1 MLTLYSHLRA
11 RTLQRTFQNFQIR
24 PRNYLFRRQICTHQS
39 LCARVSSQM
48 LGGEIESSSTK
59 ADGVSKELIPLPPLT
74 QKEEVLQYPTVILQ
88 VRKNMLKFENC
99 VLLTRIGGFYELYF
113 EQAEEVGPLLGVK
126 VGQKKTN
133 AGLVSMAGFP
143 FYQLERYLKILVED
157 QGRYVAIAEEF
168 PNTPSNKIKAGGLL
182 HDRRVT
188 RVITPGTLIDENFM
202 DPLTNNYILAIH
214 IDEQSH
220 LLKSNKS
227 NKSNKPRKPRKPQHS
242 GELNPLPVGLSWLDL
257 STGHFYTQ
265 YTELPI
271 LSSILAR
278 IGPREIILDQ
288 SLKDTGEHDL
298 LTVLGESSQLIAY
311 TDTPNIKSISEWA
324 PMLESPVSTRDTKEF
339 TPMEVSAGS
348 LLLSYL
354 INRLQGS
361 NLKLRP
367 PTRQLNVM
375 DIDRNTIRALEIRKT
390 MSNST
395 VGSLLHTIRRTETK
409 GGARLLETWLSSPS
423 TCPIIINSRLDIVT
437 YILNN
442 KNLQQKIVMLLRR
455 CHDSHRILQKFAFGR
470 GIPDDLMSL
479 AGTIKAT
486 QELVSVLDHDAQG
499 EKCIEVMK
507 SRIQLNG
514 PKKLASC
521 ILDSIDEEG
530 IIIRQHIVEDDAEKI
545 QDLAETVVAAEGSHE
560 DMSILRKGTARKKKP
575 KSIREHYIEDAE
587 TWIMKPDA
595 SPTLTQL
602 HEKLVALKAE
612 KRELEET
619 LCADLGA
626 TSLTLRFTAGLGHIC
641 HVKGRDIKI
650 TPQQVKNVGLSK
662 TTRSFHHPDWT
673 SLGQKIDHCTNH
685 MRIEEQRVLAAL
697 REQVI
702 QNIIKLRRNAT
713 VLDEL
718 DIACSFATLAAEKNW
733 VRPVVNSGTR
743 HKVVAGRHPT
753 VESGLKSEGRGFVTN
768 DCFVGEN
775 CRTWFITGPNMA
787 GKSTFLRQNALITV
801 LAQIGSYVPATY
813 AEIGIVDQIF
823 SRIGSADNLYK
834 DQSTFMM
841 EMLEAAYIL
850 KHATSRS
857 FVIMDEMG
865 RGTTNDDGEAIAW
878 ACLWHLTS
886 VNKCR
891 TLFATHFHN
900 LSDRVV
906 QKGLEGVGMWCTD
919 VIEEQKGTTLNC
931 SFRYVHKLREGVNK
945 KSHALKVARLAG
957 LPEKS
962 IAIAQEVLIEQN
974 IIT

>member
-1 MLTLYSHLRA
+1 ME
-11 RTLQRTFQNFQIR
+11 F
-24 PRNYLFRRQICTHQS
+24 
-39 LCARVSSQM
+39 
-48 LGGEIESSSTK
+48 SSTR
-59 ADGVSKELIPLPPLT
+59 ADGLSNELIPLPPLT
-74 QKEEVLQYPTVILQ
+74 LKEEVPQYPTAILQ

-126 VGQKKTN
+126 VGQKKTI
-133 AGLVSMAGFP
+133 AGPVSMAGFP

-168 PNTPSNKIKAGGLL
+168 PKTPSKKIKAGGLL

-202 DPLTNNYILAIH
+202 DPLSNNYILAIH
-214 IDEQSH
+214 VDGQSH
-220 LLKSNKS
+220 ILKSIKS
-227 NKSNKPRKPRKPQHS
+227 RKSQKS
-242 GELNPLPVGLSWLDL
+242 GKLYQLPVGLSWLDL

-288 SLKDTGEHDL
+288 SFKDLGEHDL
-298 LTVLGESSQLIAY
+298 FTVLGESSQLIAY

-324 PMLESPVSTRDTKEF
+324 PMLESPVSTRDAKEF

-375 DIDRNTIRALEIRKT
+375 DIDKNTIRALEIRST

-423 TCPIIINSRLDIVT
+423 TCPIVINSRLDIVT
-437 YILNN
+437 HILNN

-486 QELVSVLDHDAQG
+486 QELVSVLHHDAQG

-507 SRIQLNG
+507 SRVQLDG
-514 PKKLASC
+514 PEKLANS

-545 QDLAETVVAAEGSHE
+545 QELAETVVAAEGSFE
-560 DMSILRKGTARKKKP
+560 DISILRKGTARKKKP

-612 KRELEET
+612 KRKLEET
-619 LCADLGA
+619 LCAELGA

-673 SLGQKIDHCTNH
+673 SLGQKIDQCANH
-685 MRIEEQRVLAAL
+685 MRIEEQRVLAEL

-733 VRPVVNSGTR
+733 VRPIVNSGTR

-753 VESGLKSEGRGFVTN
+753 VESGLECEGRGFISN

-900 LSDRVV
+900 LSERVV

-919 VIEEQKGTTLNC
+919 VIEERKGTATDC
-931 SFRYVHKLREGVNK
+931 SFRYIHKLREGVNK
-945 KSHALKVARLAG
+945 QSHALKVARLAG

-962 IAIAQEVLIEQN
+962 IAIAQEVLKEQN